1 MSYANKKADL
11 CAYRDQL
18 LSVGSLLLDEYTS
31 GLTAD
36 GAGEI
41 FWQLITLMHIAAD
54 RAFPAGFVL
63 FFHVGRRILRR
74 GAVFHCAIV
83 RVGHGFV
90 IGTCHFAFFYSN
102 DEDGV

>member
-54 RAFPAGFVL
+54 RAFPL
-63 FFHVGRRILRR
+63 FHFLFLR
-74 GAVFHCAIV
+74 
-83 RVGHGFV
+83 
-90 IGTCHFAFFYSN
+90 FFIELN
-102 DEDGV
+102 GM